1 MTELKY
7 SIFNGMHLEC
17 AESLG
22 NAMLSNMVGGWL
34 GMCLHVIWNIET
46 HSKSDSI
53 PFHDYFMAFQSTI
66 NRPSKFSTNQ
76 PRAIHLHRGIRLCF
90 HGDVDVLPNIDG
102 WRQLGRLCRSNDSE
116 ESTLDY
122 HLWRFRG
129 GWSLKFVESLSQV
142 IIIEVLKGHVSLS
155 PRIISS
161 KLVINKLKLPV
172 LGP

>member
-7 SIFNGMHLEC
+7 SIFNGMLLEC

-34 GMCLHVIWNIET
+34 GMYLHVIWNMET

-76 PRAIHLHRGIRLCF
+76 PRAGQSICTEAFDSVFMVMLMFFQTLMA
-90 HGDVDVLPNIDG
+90 GDSWGDCAVPMIQKNPLSIIIFG
-102 WRQLGRLCRSNDSE
+102 GS
-116 ESTLDY
+116 
-122 HLWRFRG
+122 G
-129 GWSLKFVESLSQV
+129 GWSLSLRGSGQV
-142 IIIEVLKGHVSLS
+142 IIIEVLKGHVIESKNN
-155 PRIISS
+155 IIKISHQQT
-161 KLVINKLKLPV
+161 
-172 LGP
+172 